1 MGDADWLAQRY
12 EEHRTHLR
20 SVAYRMLGSATE
32 AEDALQGAWLRVAR
46 ADAEGVVN
54 MRGGL
59 TTIVARE
66 CLDMLR
72 SRASRRE
79 QLMGDETPEPSA
91 TDDAVDP
98 EHEAVMA
105 DSVGLAMLVV
115 LETLT
120 PAERLSF
127 VLHDMFDVP
136 FEEIAPLVGR
146 SEVAARQLAS
156 RARRKV
162 QGAEPG
168 HDIDRVRK
176 QEVVDAFLAASRAGD
191 FDALLALLDPDV
203 VLRSDA
209 AAVRL
214 GAPSEQRGAAVVA
227 TTVSRWVP
235 RGPRPRLT
243 FDLTIADGLIVR
255 IDVVADPERLQELQ
269 AGRLDD

>member
-1 MGDADWLAQRY
+1 MGDSEWLAQRY
-12 EEHRTHLR
+12 QDHRTHLR
-20 SVAYRMLGSATE
+20 SVAYRMLGSPTE

-46 ADAEGVVN
+46 SDASGVVN
-54 MRGGL
+54 MRGWL

-79 QLMGDETPEPSA
+79 DLMGDEVPEPRA
-91 TDDAVDP
+91 TDDAIDP

-115 LETLT
+115 LDALT

-136 FEEIAPLVGR
+136 FDEIAPIVGR

-168 HDIDRVRK
+168 REIDPARQR
-176 QEVVDAFLAASRAGD
+176 EVIDAFLAASRAGD
-191 FDALLALLDPDV
+191 FKALLSLLDPDV

-209 AAVRL
+209 GAVRL
-214 GAPSEQRGAAVVA
+214 GAPAEQRGAALVA
-227 TTVSRWVP
+227 TTVARWVP
-235 RGPRPRLT
+235 RGPRPRLA
-243 FDLTIADGLIVR
+243 FDLTIADGMIVR
-255 IDVVADPERLQELQ
+255 IDVIADPERLQEVETRRQ
-269 AGRLDD
+269 DE